1 MSTYPECSICCE
13 DFPSPGARMVIRPA
27 TGCTAGRQLRDGEGA
42 SAWVLSRESSAFVVN
57 DAGNQGVSDS
67 APSSSSTRTS
77 AVSAR
82 QRAKTSAE
90 VPDPQMMKSY
100 RVISSGL
107 VRVSIPQE
115 SVVEVTDVITA
126 NVHSPYG

>member
-1 MSTYPECSICCE
+1 
-13 DFPSPGARMVIRPA
+13 MVIRPG
-27 TGCTAGRQLRDGEGA
+27 TGCTAGRQLRDGEGG
-42 SAWVLSRESSAFVVN
+42 SAWLPSRESSAFVVN
-57 DAGNQGVSDS
+57 DAGTQGVSDS

-82 QRAKTSAE
+82 QRAKTGAE
-90 VPDPQMMKSY
+90 APDPQMMKSY

>member
-1 MSTYPECSICCE
+1 
-13 DFPSPGARMVIRPA
+13 MVIRPG
-27 TGCTAGRQLRDGEGA
+27 TGCTAGTQLRDGEGTP
-42 SAWVLSRESSAFVVN
+42 AWLPSRESSALVVN
-57 DAGNQGVSDS
+57 DAGTQGVSDS
-67 APSSSSTRTS
+67 ASSSNSTRTS

-90 VPDPQMMKSY
+90 APDPQMMKSY

-126 NVHSPYG
+126 NGHSPYG